1 MSTPTE
7 TLARAFAHYLH
18 TNDYDWLV
26 CVALAAERAALPP
39 TGWDDV
45 ELEVARMFLAGD
57 REAVPLHEPRGHVR
71 IINGRKV
78 TRGRAVR
85 RGRERRTV

>member
-1 MSTPTE
+1 MSTHTE

-18 TNDYDWLV
+18 TNDRDWLV

-45 ELEVARMFLAGD
+45 ELEVARMFLDGD
-57 REAVPLHEPRGHVR
+57 RDAVPLHEPRGHAR
-71 IINGRKV
+71 LINGRKV

-85 RGRERRTV
+85 RAGKKRRT